1 MQLPFTHDRFLDV
14 FGSYNRA
21 LWPVQAVFFAW
32 KGVVRSKLV
41 FRAPHPRWAPLAA
54 VLVAYALV
62 YPGLG
67 LLLGLEYPRMPLFGV
82 PCPTAILTCGAL
94 MLVPQR
100 EARPASIIPILWS
113 AVGGSAAFLL
123 DVTAD
128 LALLFS
134 GVALFVYVTSLARKH
149 EEETD

>member
-1 MQLPFTHDRFLDV
+1 
-14 FGSYNRA
+14 
-21 LWPVQAVFFAW
+21 
-32 KGVVRSKLV
+32 
-41 FRAPHPRWAPLAA
+41 
-54 VLVAYALV
+54 
-62 YPGLG
+62 
-67 LLLGLEYPRMPLFGV
+67 MPLFGV
-82 PCPTAILTCGAL
+82 PCPTAILICGAL

-128 LALLFS
+128 LTLLVS
-134 GVALFVYVTSLARKH
+134 GIAFFVYVTSLARKH